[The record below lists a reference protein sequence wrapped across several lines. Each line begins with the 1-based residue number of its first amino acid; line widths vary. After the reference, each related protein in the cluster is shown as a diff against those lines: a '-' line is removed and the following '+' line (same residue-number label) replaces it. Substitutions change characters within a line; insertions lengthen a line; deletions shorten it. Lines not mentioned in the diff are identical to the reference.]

1 MDSSSPS
8 IRLLLLPLSSQPSAM
23 SLRLISRRAA
33 SLRIL
38 PSLSPSPSSSSVF
51 LTLNRFKSSKDDVP
65 ETPRDPYPL
74 PLSHPI
80 APDLDSTLAEL
91 TSFEIPPLDRS
102 HEDMDTT
109 RKRLVYQV
117 RKRGMLE
124 GDLLLATFARDKLP
138 SMTDDEVRQFDK
150 VSRIISTILSN
161 NSFPPGNTGARRSRA
176 KRAHERAKETRA
188 DPRPPFFSSS
198 PRSRSAL
205 SSSSSMSQTGIST
218 TG

>member
-1 MDSSSPS
+1 MKVEDEERREGLGWREGEKESPLFTFTLS
-8 IRLLLLPLSSQPSAM
+8 PRAFEPLSPPLLKLTLTSFLYHPSTINFNPNQM
-23 SLRLISRRAA
+23 SLRLISRRCS
-33 SLRIL
+33 SLRTL
-38 PSLSPSPSSSSVF
+38 PLATLSPSSSSVF

-102 HEDMDTT
+102 HEDMGTT

-138 SMTDDEVRQFDK
+138 SMTDDEVREFDK
-150 VSRIISTILSN
+150 VSSNLLSRDFLPFRG
-161 NSFPPGNTGARRSRA
+161 SRARRSRA
-176 KRAHERAKETRA
+176 RE
-188 DPRPPFFSSS
+188 
-198 PRSRSAL
+198 
-205 SSSSSMSQTGIST
+205 G
-218 TG
+218 

>member
-1 MDSSSPS
+1 
-8 IRLLLLPLSSQPSAM
+8 M
-23 SLRLISRRAA
+23 SLRLISRRCS
-33 SLRIL
+33 SLRTL
-38 PSLSPSPSSSSVF
+38 PLATLSPSSSSVF

-102 HEDMDTT
+102 HEDMGTT

-138 SMTDDEVRQFDK
+138 SMTDDEVREFDK
-150 VSRIISTILSN
+150 LLDEPDWDIYYWMTYKKPV
-161 NSFPPGNTGARRSRA
+161 PARW
-176 KRAHERAKETRA
+176 EN
-188 DPRPPFFSSS
+188 
-198 PRSRSAL
+198 SAL
-205 SSSSSMSQTGIST
+205 IEQLRVHTKNEGRVVRFMPALDDLPAT
-218 TG
+218 TV